1 MKDRYGR
8 EIRYLRLSVTERC
21 NLRCRYC
28 MPENGICKKA
38 REEML
43 TEDEMILAVEA
54 AASLGFQKLRITGG
68 EPMVRRNLLS
78 VCRRASRV
86 SGIEEV
92 CLTTNA
98 TMLADPAGGTGRTMA
113 AALREAGVSR
123 VNISLD
129 TLDPR
134 RYAWITRRGSL
145 KDALAG
151 IEAALDT
158 GFEKVKLNCVLIGS
172 FNEDEVPALAQLTL
186 KWPVDMRFIEMMPMP
201 GTAGFGPEA
210 FIPCSRV
217 LEALPD
223 LVPVREARE
232 GVARLYRLPDAIG
245 RVGMISP
252 MEDHFC
258 GACDRLR
265 LTADGKLRP
274 CLHSAAE
281 YSVKG
286 LDAAGM
292 KARIEAAVLAKPARH
307 GDLDWNNP
315 SGARRR
321 MNQIGG

>member
-1 MKDRYGR
+1 MIDTFGR
-8 EIRYLRLSVTERC
+8 KINYLRISVTERC

-28 MPENGICKKA
+28 MPEEGICKKTH
-38 REEML
+38 EEML
-43 TEDEMILAVEA
+43 TEDELISCVRAAV
-54 AASLGFQKLRITGG
+54 SLGMTKVRLTGG
-68 EPMVRRNLLS
+68 EPLVKRNLLS
-78 VCRRASRV
+78 ICKRITEIPGV
-86 SGIEEV
+86 EEL

-98 TMLADPAGGTGRTMA
+98 TLLPDTAEDLVR
-113 AALREAGVSR
+113 AGVSR

-201 GTAGFGPEA
+201 GAAGFGPEA

-292 KARIEAAVLAKPARH
+292 KARIEAAVLAKPAWH